1 MDSVFILFL
10 FFVLGYLAAIE
21 YRLRELL
28 GEIRM
33 LRREMRG
40 E

>member
-1 MDSVFILFL
+1 MDLKFILFL
-10 FFVLGYLAAIE
+10 LMVLGYLAAIE
-21 YRLRELL
+21 YRLRELI